1 MGEAKR
7 RRDYE
12 RDHVDELAADL
23 ALRRERFAIIEEI
36 AGTDPEDLD
45 GSIDARLRELNT
57 MIDG

>member
-12 RDHVDELAADL
+12 RVHAVEIAHDL
-23 ALRRERFAIIEEI
+23 ALRAERFGLIEEI

-45 GSIDARLRELNT
+45 PDVGRRLAELN
-57 MIDG
+57 GVLA